1 MSIHSQ
7 GQGIEGS
14 SLTTFGTGTVSLNI
28 KVQGPPV
35 YTSNYG
41 SYNCTTDNLFDTA
54 GRCNSNTW
62 RAPTDGSR
70 LVWVY
75 TASTRYLQYFISYEE
90 GAYQR
95 WANILV
101 PQTAIDAQTVSASLC
116 FSKPW
121 DGPGGL
127 LFDGSPYIGTLKDWV
142 LSPHAWSAAELNE
155 LLSQS
160 SEVLPTLSFYDK
172 IS

>member
-1 MSIHSQ
+1 M
-7 GQGIEGS
+7 
-14 SLTTFGTGTVSLNI
+14 
-28 KVQGPPV
+28 
-35 YTSNYG
+35 
-41 SYNCTTDNLFDTA
+41 
-54 GRCNSNTW
+54 
-62 RAPTDGSR
+62 
-70 LVWVY
+70 Y
-75 TASTRYLQYFISYEE
+75 TAATRYLQYFISYEE

-142 LSPHAWSAAELNE
+142 LSPHAWSAAELTE
-155 LLSQS
+155 LFSQS

-172 IS
+172 ISSWLKPGVYPSVVDFKQTLTGGVLYQGEPNDVVLV